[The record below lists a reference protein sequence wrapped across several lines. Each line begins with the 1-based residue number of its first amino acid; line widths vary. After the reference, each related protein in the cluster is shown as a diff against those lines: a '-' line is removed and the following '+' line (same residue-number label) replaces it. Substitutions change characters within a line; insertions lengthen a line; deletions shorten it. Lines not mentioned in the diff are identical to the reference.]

1 MKQNEM
7 EIGKVKLNLEYY
19 EGQDLYSDGDIEDEI
34 LEIVKNRKD
43 YDRAISDSNRFEVFY
58 HLSKER
64 EMIARVMDITKH
76 DNVLEIGAGC
86 GAISK
91 IPSSRREVGFLSGK
105 MPGYAVSNH
114 AQGRGQRPDPQKP
127 RPR

>member
-43 YDRAISDSNRFEVFY
+43 YE
-58 HLSKER
+58 
-64 EMIARVMDITKH
+64 
-76 DNVLEIGAGC
+76 
-86 GAISK
+86 
-91 IPSSRREVGFLSGK
+91 
-105 MPGYAVSNH
+105 
-114 AQGRGQRPDPQKP
+114 
-127 RPR
+127 